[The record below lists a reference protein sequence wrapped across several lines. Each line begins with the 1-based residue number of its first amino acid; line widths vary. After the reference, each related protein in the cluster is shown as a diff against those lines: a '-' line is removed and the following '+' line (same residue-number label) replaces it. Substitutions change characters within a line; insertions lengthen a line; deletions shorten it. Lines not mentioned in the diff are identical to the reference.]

1 MHIWILYEKK
11 GQRLYEGKVI
21 FITSDLLERKIKLV
35 DIIRNEFLLQW
46 RINKMS
52 IYEVL
57 VVVTFVIVTIMMISQ
72 YIDSEVPKV
81 CEVLQLM
88 NIFPCLEIKV
98 YKNGHRIK
106 TSELIQ
112 HINSP
117 VKVHEL
123 KDGILYIEI
132 Y

>member
-1 MHIWILYEKK
+1 M
-11 GQRLYEGKVI
+11 
-21 FITSDLLERKIKLV
+21 
-35 DIIRNEFLLQW
+35 N
-46 RINKMS
+46 

-57 VVVTFVIVTIMMISQ
+57 VIVTFVMCAIIMISQ

-81 CEVLQLM
+81 CDVLQLM
-88 NIFPCLEIKV
+88 NILPCYEVKAF
-98 YKNGHRIK
+98 KNGKRIK

-112 HINSP
+112 QINSP
-117 VKVHEL
+117 VKAHEM